1 MKKGRK
7 LLLLLATGIMVS
19 AFSFP
24 MTEAKEKVGIA
35 SVSNA
40 EREEEDEI
48 VSKMP
53 ELTEEIQETAAF
65 AVQEGN
71 EFAAIEDLELNIIY
85 PEKKEIT
92 VGELPRSIRL
102 FVFGDGYLYNLGNG
116 ENSNTRETLLQLKMQ
131 LRGIDTD
138 VYFLDVENRDK
149 QVISEG
155 RDTHCTLCEDRNG
168 TYRNVAEQLFG
179 SDSFTIP
186 AVFVVGKENETIFLK
201 TFAQETDTAETFVQ
215 DIKNSIFELYPE
227 EEVNEQ
233 GQVIVHADTAEKFL
247 KALQSDTKII
257 LEGKTYNVSRQE
269 IYYAGDEEAVFNE
282 SEIELSDI
290 ENLTIQGQEGT
301 RIVSNSGSDLIFDLY
316 NCSIVLDNLV
326 IGHDLPQ
333 RPSYGCDIDIGV
345 ILSSASD
352 ITINNCDIFGCGWYG
367 IRGQNTSYTVV
378 NSKIRD
384 CSSHIMEISITE
396 DDVQCV
402 FRNCQFYGNGY
413 AKPFIAAINYS
424 TIRGFDI
431 DKGDAEKL
439 IFEDCEF
446 NNNSNPNFCGAINGY
461 WEFEEDDGNDEF
473 IMMADPIFFEPTV
486 RNCTFSDNGWDAK
499 EDSPKLINSITIAP
513 SEITLKAGDKET
525 LSKTIVPEDADNL
538 SVTWHST
545 NIDVATVDDQ
555 GVVTAISDGTAEVYC
570 TAQDA
575 GKAESNRCK
584 VTVQSGADT
593 PGNGEENPVNP
604 NEPGKKR
611 VESITITPAEIT
623 MNVGSRTTLSKETV
637 PAEGLEN
644 PSVTWHSTNA
654 SVAAVDDQG
663 TITAIAKGEAEIYCV
678 SQDGGNVESNH
689 CKVRVIAPSGGG
701 SSGGSG
707 GGGGGSARSSRSDR
721 TSDSSST
728 SLPSYVVK
736 GTWKQAEDGTW
747 RFTDS
752 AGKVYANVWAAVQNP
767 YANPSAG
774 QQAFDWFRFNENGDM
789 LIGWYYDAAEG
800 FWYYLNP
807 ISDNT
812 LGKMITGWVVIDGY
826 YYYFN
831 EKSDGHKGRMYRDEI
846 TPDGY
851 QVDKN
856 GVWII
861 NGIPQ
866 AQ

>member
-1 MKKGRK
+1 M
-7 LLLLLATGIMVS
+7 
-19 AFSFP
+19 
-24 MTEAKEKVGIA
+24 
-35 SVSNA
+35 
-40 EREEEDEI
+40 
-48 VSKMP
+48 
-53 ELTEEIQETAAF
+53 
-65 AVQEGN
+65 
-71 EFAAIEDLELNIIY
+71 
-85 PEKKEIT
+85 
-92 VGELPRSIRL
+92 
-102 FVFGDGYLYNLGNG
+102 
-116 ENSNTRETLLQLKMQ
+116 
-131 LRGIDTD
+131 
-138 VYFLDVENRDK
+138 
-149 QVISEG
+149 
-155 RDTHCTLCEDRNG
+155 
-168 TYRNVAEQLFG
+168 
-179 SDSFTIP
+179 
-186 AVFVVGKENETIFLK
+186 
-201 TFAQETDTAETFVQ
+201 
-215 DIKNSIFELYPE
+215 
-227 EEVNEQ
+227 
-233 GQVIVHADTAEKFL
+233 
-247 KALQSDTKII
+247 I
-257 LEGKTYNVSRQE
+257 LEGKTYDVSRQE
-269 IYYAGDEEAVFNE
+269 TLDWGDGTSYVYDK
-282 SEIELSDI
+282 SEIKLSGI

-301 RIVSNSGSDLIFDLY
+301 RIVSNSGSDLIFDLN

-333 RPSYGCDIDIGV
+333 RPYFGCDTDIGV
-345 ILSSASD
+345 ILSAASD

-367 IRGQNTSYTVV
+367 IRGQDTSYTVV

-413 AKPFIAAINYS
+413 AKPFIAAIDYS
-424 TIRGFDI
+424 TIKGFDI

-486 RNCTFSDNGWDAK
+486 RNCTFSGNGWDVK
-499 EDSPKLINSITIAP
+499 EDSPKLINSITITP

-525 LSKTIVPEDADNL
+525 LSKIIVPEDADNL

-570 TAQDA
+570 TAQDT

-584 VTVQSGADT
+584 VTVQSAADT
-593 PGNGEENPVNP
+593 PGNGEENSVNP
-604 NEPGKKR
+604 NEPEKKR

-644 PSVTWHSTNA
+644 SSVTWHSTNA

-707 GGGGGSARSSRSDR
+707 GGGGGSTRSSRSDR
-721 TSDSSST
+721 TSGSSST

-767 YANPSAG
+767 YANLSAG

-807 ISDNT
+807 ISNNT

>member
-7 LLLLLATGIMVS
+7 LLLLLATGIVVS

-48 VSKMP
+48 VSEMP
-53 ELTEEIQETAAF
+53 GLTEEIQETAAF

-71 EFAAIEDLELNIIY
+71 EFAAIEDLKLNIIY
-85 PEKKEIT
+85 PEKKEVT

-102 FVFGDGYLYNLGNG
+102 FVFADDFSWGI
-116 ENSNTRETLLQLKMQ
+116 NTQATLKQLRAQ
-131 LRGIDTD
+131 LRGMDAD
-138 VYFLDVENRDK
+138 VYFLAVGSGSQELIFNIGK
-149 QVISEG
+149 Y
-155 RDTHCTLCEDRNG
+155 TCCTSCEDRNG
-168 TYRNVAEQLFG
+168 TYRDVAERLFG
-179 SDSFTIP
+179 SDSFTMP
-186 AVFVVGKENETIFLK
+186 AAFVVGKENETILLK
-201 TFAQETDTAETFVQ
+201 TFAQETDTAETFAQ
-215 DIKNSIFELYPE
+215 DIKNSILELYPEE

-233 GQVIVHADTAEKFL
+233 GQVIVHADTVEEFL
-247 KALQSDTKII
+247 EALQSDTKVI
-257 LEGKTYNVSRQE
+257 LEGKTYNVSRRE
-269 IYYAGDEEAVFNE
+269 ILNWGDGTSDVYDK
-282 SEIELSDI
+282 SEIELHDI

-301 RIVSNSGSDLIFDLY
+301 RIVSNSGSDVIFLIY
-316 NCSIVLDNLV
+316 RGNNIVLDNLF
-326 IGHDLPQ
+326 IGHDLSQ
-333 RPSYGCDIDIGV
+333 RPYVGCDIGIGV
-345 ILSSASD
+345 IFSMGAD
-352 ITINNCDIFGCGWYG
+352 IIINNCDIFGCGWYG
-367 IRGQNTSYTVV
+367 IFGLDTSFTVTNT
-378 NSKIRD
+378 KIRD
-384 CSSHIMEISITE
+384 CSSNIMEIFYKEEKNKRS
-396 DDVQCV
+396 V
-402 FRNCQFYGNGY
+402 FKNCQFYGNGY
-413 AKPFIAAINYS
+413 AKPFIVAINY
-424 TIRGFDI
+424 G
-431 DKGDAEKL
+431 GDTENL

-446 NNNSNPNFCGAINGY
+446 NNNSNPYFCGTITGY
-461 WEFEEDDGNDEF
+461 WEFKEFDGNDEY
-473 IMMADPIFFEPTV
+473 IMTGDPIFFEPTV

-499 EDSPKLINSITIAP
+499 EDSTKLINSITITP

-555 GVVTAISDGTAEVYC
+555 GVVTAISEGTAEVYC